1 VEKMSQRL
9 IRRNIPLILTFITG
23 MIVTIDWFVRWDPLQ
38 TLTAGIMN
46 FQIVMTAFMMGFAG
60 VNLIINHTRR
70 IQRNMRQNSYIDV
83 LASVCLLAGLFIWTL
98 VGIGLG
104 DQSSQYKWLYTS
116 FNLPL
121 SSTAYAATL
130 FYLAS
135 ATYRVLR
142 VRSTETAILL
152 GISLFVI
159 AGNMPLFVTWW
170 NGFQVG
176 KTWISDILVN
186 ASYRAITIG
195 VGLGGVLMGVR
206 TLLAMETGYLG
217 RAIED

>member
-1 VEKMSQRL
+1 
-9 IRRNIPLILTFITG
+9 
-23 MIVTIDWFVRWDPLQ
+23 
-38 TLTAGIMN
+38 
-46 FQIVMTAFMMGFAG
+46 
-60 VNLIINHTRR
+60 
-70 IQRNMRQNSYIDV
+70 
-83 LASVCLLAGLFIWTL
+83 
-98 VGIGLG
+98 
-104 DQSSQYKWLYTS
+104 
-116 FNLPL
+116 
-121 SSTAYAATL
+121 
-130 FYLAS
+130 
-135 ATYRVLR
+135 

-170 NGFQVG
+170 NGFQVR

-217 RAIED
+217 RAVED

>member
-1 VEKMSQRL
+1 
-9 IRRNIPLILTFITG
+9 
-23 MIVTIDWFVRWDPLQ
+23 MIVTFDWFIKWDPLQ
-38 TLTAGIMN
+38 SLTSHIMN

-60 VNLIINHTRR
+60 VNLLVLHSRR
-70 IQRNMRQNSYIDV
+70 IQRNMSQGKMLDV
-83 LASVCLLAGLFIWTL
+83 FISVLLLGTLIIWTL
-98 VGIGLG
+98 VGVLIGR
-104 DQSSQYKWLYTS
+104 SSDTYQWLYST

-142 VRSTETAILL
+142 ARSTETIILL
-152 GISLFVI
+152 VVGIVTIIS
-159 AGNMPLFVTWW
+159 NMPMFVTYIPALLT
-170 NGFQVG
+170 F
-176 KTWISDILVN
+176 KTWIADVIVK

-206 TLLAMETGYLG
+206 TLLAMETGFLG
-217 RAIED
+217 AAED

>member
-1 VEKMSQRL
+1 
-9 IRRNIPLILTFITG
+9 
-23 MIVTIDWFVRWDPLQ
+23 
-38 TLTAGIMN
+38 MN

-60 VNLIINHTRR
+60 VNLIINHSRR

-83 LASVCLLAGLFIWTL
+83 LASVCLLGGLFIWTL

-217 RAIED
+217 RAVED